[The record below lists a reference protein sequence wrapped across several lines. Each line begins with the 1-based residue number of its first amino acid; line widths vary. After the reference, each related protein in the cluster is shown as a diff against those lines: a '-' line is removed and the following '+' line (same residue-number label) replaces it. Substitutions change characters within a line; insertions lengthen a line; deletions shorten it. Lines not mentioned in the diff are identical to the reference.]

1 MISITAFTKEKTAK
15 IIPNAVAVSTTED
28 THTFTSFISR
38 EATYKVKM
46 LMVLT
51 SGKTYKNI
59 WKYDTWAG
67 AGDDK
72 SLAEGPLQA
81 QLGQLGE
88 AIFSSLILLAKQYE
102 KVLFIWCARWF
113 VYILLKDFFYERG
126 IFIISIWLKWN
137 GIHIG
142 WINFYLRNFWLSLS
156 TYNKIMS
163 LIE

>member
-59 WKYDTWAG
+59 
-67 AGDDK
+67 
-72 SLAEGPLQA
+72 S
-81 QLGQLGE
+81 
-88 AIFSSLILLAKQYE
+88 
-102 KVLFIWCARWF
+102 
-113 VYILLKDFFYERG
+113 
-126 IFIISIWLKWN
+126 
-137 GIHIG
+137 HI
-142 WINFYLRNFWLSLS
+142 
-156 TYNKIMS
+156 TYVT
-163 LIE
+163 

>member
-59 WKYDTWAG
+59 SHITYVTWAG

-88 AIFSSLILLAKQYE
+88 AIISSRIWLAKQYE

-113 VYILLKDFFYERG
+113 VYILLKDFFMKGEFLSFLFDWNEMEYILVELTFTWETFG
-126 IFIISIWLKWN
+126 SVFQLIIK
-137 GIHIG
+137 
-142 WINFYLRNFWLSLS
+142 
-156 TYNKIMS
+156 
-163 LIE
+163 

>member
-88 AIFSSLILLAKQYE
+88 AIFSSRIWLTKQYE
-102 KVLFIWCARWF
+102 KVLFIWCARWI
-113 VYILLKDFFYERG
+113 VYILALLKDFFFMKGEFLSFLFDWNEMEYILVELT
-126 IFIISIWLKWN
+126 FIWKLLAQSFNL
-137 GIHIG
+137 
-142 WINFYLRNFWLSLS
+142 
-156 TYNKIMS
+156 
-163 LIE
+163 